1 VPIGTKVPFHTI
13 HRVFNG
19 HGWAPKR
26 VEARQ
31 SAGPERLTPRQVEKF
46 GRILSGRID
55 LKPRLCAPGLWKKS
69 LVPRAIWSGVIS
81 FGLVSVPVRM
91 YTATESKEL
100 KFHFLD
106 RRDMAPIGYDKVN
119 KTTGESVPPEE
130 IIRGFEVAKGRF
142 VELEDDDIDRLD
154 VELTHAIDICD
165 FVSIDEIDPL
175 YFRKGYYLLPQEGA
189 EKPYRLL
196 VKALEET
203 GRVAIAKV
211 VIRNKQH
218 LAAVRPVNDTL
229 VLETMY
235 YADEVRQPEE
245 APKPQ
250 VRGPEI
256 EMAKTLIEN
265 LAAKWDPEKYHDRY
279 RNELL
284 DLLEKKAKGKPL
296 PEPSAEEGGEVVDL
310 MEALRRSVAATKKKQ
325 AAPTRRKTSGAKKKT
340 SARRKTASRK
350 AS

>member
-1 VPIGTKVPFHTI
+1 M
-13 HRVFNG
+13 
-19 HGWAPKR
+19 A
-26 VEARQ
+26 
-31 SAGPERLTPRQVEKF
+31 
-46 GRILSGRID
+46 
-55 LKPRLCAPGLWKKS
+55 
-69 LVPRAIWSGVIS
+69 RAIWSGVIS

-119 KTTGESVPPEE
+119 KDTGKSVPSDE
-130 IIRGFEVAKGRF
+130 IIRGFEVDRGRF
-142 VELEDDDIDRLD
+142 VELTEEDIDRLD
-154 VELTHAIDICD
+154 VELTHSIDICD

-175 YFRKGYYLLPQEGA
+175 YFRKGYYLLPQDGA

-218 LAAVRPVNDTL
+218 LAAIRPVDDTL

-235 YADEVRQPEE
+235 YADEVRRPEE

-250 VRGPEI
+250 VRAPEV

-265 LAAKWDPEKYHDRY
+265 LAAKFDPEKYHDRY

-284 DLLEKKAKGKPL
+284 ELLEKKAEGEPL
-296 PEPSAEEGGEVVDL
+296 PEPQAQEGGEVVDL
-310 MEALRRSVAATKKKQ
+310 MEALRQSVAATKK
-325 AAPTRRKTSGAKKKT
+325 RSSRKTSSAKKKKT
-340 SARRKTASRK
+340 TARKKTASRK

>member
-1 VPIGTKVPFHTI
+1 LHEC
-13 HRVFNG
+13 R
-19 HGWAPKR
+19 
-26 VEARQ
+26 
-31 SAGPERLTPRQVEKF
+31 
-46 GRILSGRID
+46 
-55 LKPRLCAPGLWKKS
+55 LWKTRI
-69 LVPRAIWSGVIS
+69 VARPIWSGTIS

-91 YTATESKEL
+91 FTATSSQEL
-100 KFHFLD
+100 RFHFLD

-119 KTTGESVPPEE
+119 KETGESVKPDD
-130 IIRGFEVAKGRF
+130 IIRGFEFEKGRF
-142 VELEDDDIDRLD
+142 VEVTEEDIDRLD

-175 YFRKGYYLLPQEGA
+175 YFRQGYYLLPQDGA

-218 LAAVRPVNDTL
+218 LACVRPVDDAL

-235 YADEVRQPEE
+235 YADEVRQPEA

-250 VRGPEI
+250 VRDAEVG
-256 EMAKTLIEN
+256 MAKTLIEN
-265 LAAKWDPEKYHDRY
+265 LAAKWDPERYHDRY

-284 DLLEKKAKGKPL
+284 DLLQKKAEGEPL
-296 PEPSAEEGGEVVDL
+296 PEPSQDTGGEVVDL
-310 MEALRRSVAATKKKQ
+310 MEALRQSVQATKKKRTT
-325 AAPTRRKTSGAKKKT
+325 ASKKKKT
-340 SARRKTASRK
+340 AAPRKRKTAVRK

>member
-1 VPIGTKVPFHTI
+1 V
-13 HRVFNG
+13 
-19 HGWAPKR
+19 A
-26 VEARQ
+26 
-31 SAGPERLTPRQVEKF
+31 
-46 GRILSGRID
+46 
-55 LKPRLCAPGLWKKS
+55 
-69 LVPRAIWSGVIS
+69 RAIWSGVIS

-119 KTTGESVPPEE
+119 KDTGESVPPDE
-130 IIRGFEVAKGRF
+130 IIRGFEVGKGRY
-142 VELEDDDIDRLD
+142 VELTEEDIDRLD

-196 VKALEET
+196 VKALDET

-218 LAAVRPVNDTL
+218 LAAVRPVDDTL

-250 VRGPEI
+250 VRAPEV

-265 LAAKWDPEKYHDRY
+265 LAAKFDPGKYHDRY

-284 DLLEKKAKGKPL
+284 DLLQKKAKGQKL
-296 PEPSAEEGGEVVDL
+296 PEPTEDEGGEVVDL
-310 MEALRRSVAATKKKQ
+310 MEALRQSVAATKK
-325 AAPTRRKTSGAKKKT
+325 RRSSSSRKPSSARKKSSAKKKT
-340 SARRKTASRK
+340 SSRRKTAARK